1 MRAKFLKNTIW
12 LITGHIVQ
20 MVMQFV
26 VGVRTTRFLGPT
38 NYGTINYVASYISFF
53 MPICELGMGA
63 VMIKELIADRE
74 HEGQIIATGFL
85 LRFSVSLISVAA
97 VCVLAFFVDSN
108 DKTIFYIAV
117 IEAVKM
123 PFTAFNTVNY
133 WLQSKLESKYTTIIT
148 TGAYFCTAA
157 YKVFLLAANKNIYWF
172 AASNTVEG
180 IILALLFWL
189 IYIKRKDRCHTLR
202 YSKDIAGRLLKA
214 GRPFIMANLMIQ
226 ICQQTDKIMLK
237 QMLDSTEEVGL
248 YTAVTTI
255 CIMFGFVSTA
265 ILDSARPVIMG
276 LKNTDEDMYQI
287 RIRQLF
293 AALIWL
299 NILYALGITFLSR
312 QVIHILYGEQYNA
325 ANICLKI
332 CVWYTVFSYLGGAK
346 SLWLICEGKNNRVFS
361 FTAFG
366 ALANVIMNFIFIP
379 HIGLNGAAV
388 ATLLT
393 QIISNLGLPFLFH
406 DMRSYTSAVIDA
418 ITFKNIRIKIFHFWK
433 ALLR

>member
-1 MRAKFLKNTIW
+1 M
-12 LITGHIVQ
+12 
-20 MVMQFV
+20 
-26 VGVRTTRFLGPT
+26 
-38 NYGTINYVASYISFF
+38 
-53 MPICELGMGA
+53 
-63 VMIKELIADRE
+63 
-74 HEGQIIATGFL
+74 
-85 LRFSVSLISVAA
+85 
-97 VCVLAFFVDSN
+97 
-108 DKTIFYIAV
+108 
-117 IEAVKM
+117 
-123 PFTAFNTVNY
+123 
-133 WLQSKLESKYTTIIT
+133 
-148 TGAYFCTAA
+148 
-157 YKVFLLAANKNIYWF
+157 
-172 AASNTVEG
+172 
-180 IILALLFWL
+180 LF
-189 IYIKRKDRCHTLR
+189 R
-202 YSKDIAGRLLKA
+202 S
-214 GRPFIMANLMIQ
+214 
-226 ICQQTDKIMLK
+226 
-237 QMLDSTEEVGL
+237 
-248 YTAVTTI
+248 
-255 CIMFGFVSTA
+255 
-265 ILDSARPVIMG
+265 
-276 LKNTDEDMYQI
+276 NTDEDMYQI